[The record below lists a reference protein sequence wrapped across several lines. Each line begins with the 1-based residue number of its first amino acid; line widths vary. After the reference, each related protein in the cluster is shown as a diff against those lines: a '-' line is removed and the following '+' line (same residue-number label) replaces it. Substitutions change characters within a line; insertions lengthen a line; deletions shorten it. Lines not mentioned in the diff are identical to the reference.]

1 MGTILVAARK
11 QKQTMNITW
20 RVNTEFF
27 SSVFTYEKQFSSKG
41 DSMNRKQVLPSSSR
55 FAVAILAAVLAIV
68 TPALAGPPLV
78 CHPIDIGS
86 AQSLA
91 WTTNM
96 GNLTGRSDYDLAHL
110 TADTI
115 ALLSPSTP
123 VLVRMETLRRATI
136 YAQRDKEV
144 AKRLLLTLK
153 ARTDANESDALA
165 QFDYG
170 YLIEC
175 YRQAQLS
182 RSLGMTAWGRGEWSN
197 PAAGV
202 DGYTSV
208 KKAIEIRGQDPEME
222 FAAALI
228 TFYSHKSDHQ
238 EHARKALAGAKED
251 SLLAKNVEENQ
262 ILAIAAKDSN

>member
-1 MGTILVAARK
+1 
-11 QKQTMNITW
+11 
-20 RVNTEFF
+20 
-27 SSVFTYEKQFSSKG
+27 
-41 DSMNRKQVLPSSSR
+41 MNRKRVSAISFR
-55 FAVAILAAVLAIV
+55 FTVAILAAVLAFV

-96 GNLTGRSDYDLAHL
+96 GNLAGRGDYDLAHL
-110 TADTI
+110 TAETI
-115 ALLSPSTP
+115 ALLNPNTP

-136 YAQRDKEV
+136 YAQRDSEV

-153 ARTDANESDALA
+153 SRTDANQNDALA

-175 YRQAQLS
+175 YRHAQLS
-182 RSLGMTAWGRGEWSN
+182 RSLGMTAWGRGEWVN

-202 DGYTSV
+202 DGYSSV
-208 KKAIEIRGQDPEME
+208 VKAIELRGQDPAME

-228 TFYSHKSDHQ
+228 TLDSHKSDHQ

-251 SLLAKNVEENQ
+251 SLLAKNEENHD
-262 ILAIAAKDSN
+262 LAIAVKSSN

>member
-1 MGTILVAARK
+1 
-11 QKQTMNITW
+11 MNAISL
-20 RVNTEFF
+20 VNTQFF
-27 SSVFTYEKQFSSKG
+27 SSVFMCEEQFRSKG
-41 DSMNRKQVLPSSSR
+41 DFMNAKTVSPSSSR

-96 GNLTGRSDYDLAHL
+96 GNLTGRADYNLGNL
-110 TADTI
+110 TADTL
-115 ALLSPSTP
+115 ALLGPNTP

-136 YAQRDKEV
+136 YAQRDSAV
-144 AKRLLLTLK
+144 AKRLLLGLK
-153 ARTDANESDALA
+153 SRTDANNNDALA

-170 YLIEC
+170 YLIET
-175 YRQAQLS
+175 YKQAQLA
-182 RSLGMTAWGRGEWSN
+182 RSLGMTAWGRGSWSN

-202 DGYTSV
+202 DGYSPV
-208 KKAIEIRGQDPEME
+208 KKAIELRGQDPEME

-228 TFYSHKSDHQ
+228 TLDNHKADHN
-238 EHARKALAGAKED
+238 EHARKALAGEKED
-251 SLLAKNVEENQ
+251 SLLAKNIEGNQ
-262 ILAIAAKDSN
+262 NLAIAVKGTN